1 MLVFKTIHI
10 ISVITW
16 FAGLFYLPR
25 LFVYHAMSNDSI
37 SLERFKIMER
47 KLYNGI
53 MTPSAVITIFT
64 GFYLLTYFGF
74 EALWIKIKITLVV
87 ILSIYHFMC
96 YKYLKLFKENKNSK
110 THIYYRWFNE
120 FPVIIF
126 RSNTEEA
133 FTKFA
138 ELSFLK
144 GKFGKFILNK
154 EYLYILYLI
163 AFYFTLKFLWK
174 VGGSP
179 RPEESYLEAASTFD
193 LS

>member
-1 MLVFKTIHI
+1 MLFFKTIHI

-37 SLERFKIMER
+37 SLERFKVMER

-96 YKYLKLFKENKNSK
+96 HKYLKLFKENKNNK
-110 THIYYRWFNE
+110 THVYYRWFNE
-120 FPVIIF
+120 FPVIILI
-126 RSNTEEA
+126 SII
-133 FTKFA
+133 
-138 ELSFLK
+138 
-144 GKFGKFILNK
+144 ILVVYK
-154 EYLYILYLI
+154 
-163 AFYFTLKFLWK
+163 
-174 VGGSP
+174 P
-179 RPEESYLEAASTFD
+179 Q
-193 LS
+193 

>member
-1 MLVFKTIHI
+1 MLFFKTIHI

-64 GFYLLTYFGF
+64 GLYLLNYFGF
-74 EALWIKIKITLVV
+74 EVLWIKIKITLVV

-96 YKYLKLFKENKNSK
+96 HKYLKLFKENKNNK
-110 THIYYRWFNE
+110 THVYYRWFNE
-120 FPVIIF
+120 FPVII
-126 RSNTEEA
+126 
-133 FTKFA
+133 
-138 ELSFLK
+138 
-144 GKFGKFILNK
+144 
-154 EYLYILYLI
+154 LI
-163 AFYFTLKFLWK
+163 SIIVLVVYK
-174 VGGSP
+174 P
-179 RPEESYLEAASTFD
+179 Q
-193 LS
+193 

>member
-1 MLVFKTIHI
+1 MLFFKTIHI

-25 LFVYHAMSNDSI
+25 LFVYHAMSNDSL

-87 ILSIYHFMC
+87 ILSIYHYMC
-96 YKYLKLFKENKNSK
+96 YKYLKLFKENKNNK
-110 THIYYRWFNE
+110 THTYYRWFNE
-120 FPVIIF
+120 FPVIILI
-126 RSNTEEA
+126 SII
-133 FTKFA
+133 
-138 ELSFLK
+138 
-144 GKFGKFILNK
+144 ILVVYK
-154 EYLYILYLI
+154 
-163 AFYFTLKFLWK
+163 
-174 VGGSP
+174 P
-179 RPEESYLEAASTFD
+179 Q
-193 LS
+193 

>member
-1 MLVFKTIHI
+1 MLFFKTIHI

-96 YKYLKLFKENKNSK
+96 HKYLKLFKENKNNK
-110 THIYYRWFNE
+110 THVYYRWFNE
-120 FPVIIF
+120 FPVIILI
-126 RSNTEEA
+126 SII
-133 FTKFA
+133 
-138 ELSFLK
+138 
-144 GKFGKFILNK
+144 ILVVYK
-154 EYLYILYLI
+154 
-163 AFYFTLKFLWK
+163 
-174 VGGSP
+174 P
-179 RPEESYLEAASTFD
+179 
-193 LS
+193 

>member
-1 MLVFKTIHI
+1 MLFFKTIHI

-53 MTPSAVITIFT
+53 MTPSAVITIFS

-96 YKYLKLFKENKNSK
+96 HKYLKLFKENKNNK

-120 FPVIIF
+120 FPVIILI
-126 RSNTEEA
+126 SII
-133 FTKFA
+133 
-138 ELSFLK
+138 
-144 GKFGKFILNK
+144 ILVVYK
-154 EYLYILYLI
+154 
-163 AFYFTLKFLWK
+163 
-174 VGGSP
+174 P
-179 RPEESYLEAASTFD
+179 Q
-193 LS
+193 